1 MPHTL
6 LSRLPGPDM
15 PHPPFRRIAGLR
27 HPAGV
32 RLARTATLLALAALP
47 ACKGVGGGG
56 EVTFALAGPL
66 KQAYG
71 IATRR
76 GAELAV
82 KEINAAGGIDGRQLV
97 LLSRDDDADAHTAI
111 SIAAD
116 LVRDARVV
124 ALAGPVNSGTTIAAA
139 PIYNGE
145 SDSVRGRLPEL
156 ATTATS
162 PAVSRLG
169 DWTYRVASSDSAN
182 AVALAATARGLA
194 PMVAIMYTNDD
205 YGRGLAGSFRD
216 ALVKSGGT
224 VAEYDPF
231 SDSTADFGPY
241 LKRIQQRGVQVVFIA
256 GLDAAGERIITQ
268 ARQLGLQARFIGG
281 DGLVPLAA
289 KGATFDGTLVGL
301 LYHPAAGDRARAFAE
316 AYRQAY
322 GADPDPF
329 AAAAYDAVNLLA
341 TAAKA
346 NGATREGIQRYL
358 HSLGRPGGAQP
369 FQGVTGEI
377 RYDANG
383 DPEQK
388 AFAVGVIQNGT
399 IQLNQAAR

>member
-1 MPHTL
+1 MA
-6 LSRLPGPDM
+6 SCR
-15 PHPPFRRIAGLR
+15 
-27 HPAGV
+27 
-32 RLARTATLLALAALP
+32 
-47 ACKGVGGGG
+47 GGGG
-56 EVTFALAGPL
+56 GQVTFALAGPL

-71 IATRR
+71 IATRQ

-82 KEINAAGGIDGRQLV
+82 KEINARGGIGGRTLV
-97 LLSRDDDADAHTAI
+97 LVQKDDDADAHTAI

-116 LVRDARVV
+116 LVRDANVV

-139 PIYNGE
+139 PIYNGQ
-145 SDSVRGRLPEL
+145 SDSVKGALPGL

-182 AVALAATARGLA
+182 AVALAATARQLA
-194 PMVAIMYTNDD
+194 PTVAIMYTNDD

-216 ALVKSGGT
+216 ALEKGGGR

-241 LKRIQQRGVQVVFIA
+241 LKRMQGRGVQVVFIA
-256 GLDAAGERIITQ
+256 GLDAAGARIITQ
-268 ARQLGLQARFIGG
+268 ARQLGLAARFIGG
-281 DGLVPLAA
+281 DGLVPLATQ
-289 KGATFDGTLVGL
+289 GATYEGTLVGL
-301 LYHPAAGDRARAFAE
+301 LYHPAASDRAQAFAA

-322 GADPDPF
+322 GSDPDPF
-329 AAAAYDAVNLLA
+329 AAAAYDAVKLLA
-341 TAAKA
+341 AAAAA
-346 NGATREGIQRYL
+346 NGPTREGIQRYL
-358 HSLGRPGGAQP
+358 HTLGQQGGAPP
-369 FQGVTGEI
+369 FQGATGEI
-377 RYDANG
+377 RFDRNG

-399 IQLNQAAR
+399 IQLNKVSR